1 MKYDA
6 WRRIKSVE
14 KEYLNSLLRLVK
26 IFNKIAKSS
35 GSDQSKYVQAMRN
48 FQNSAQYE
56 RYVYSAVKRMVTPL
70 EVGNMKTWRQ
80 AAKKATQGRY
90 LYSLLMDELK
100 QGKDKVIQN
109 QIIENANLIKTLPN
123 DVAQKVV
130 NDIAEASLKGMRAE
144 SIEKII
150 KDKTDQHAR
159 ASARLIA
166 RTETAKTQ
174 SALTKARCEELD
186 LRWYV
191 WRTAQDGNRV
201 RKSHQVMEG
210 VLVAWSNPPSPEA
223 LAGEISVGNY
233 HAGNIWNCRCYAS
246 PLLEIDNVKW
256 PHKVHLNGQIQTMS
270 KSEFMKI
277 M

>member
-35 GSDQSKYVQAMRN
+35 GSDQGKYVQAMRN
-48 FQNSAQYE
+48 FQNSSQYE

-80 AAKKATQGRY
+80 AAKKATQGRF
-90 LYSLLMDELK
+90 LYSLLMDEIK
-100 QGKDKVIQN
+100 QGKDKVIKN
-109 QIIENANLIKTLPN
+109 QIIENASLIKTLPN

-130 NDIAEASLKGMRAE
+130 NDIAEASFKGMRAE

-150 KDKTDQHAR
+150 RDKTDQHAR

-174 SALTKARCEELD
+174 SALTKVRCEELD

-201 RKSHQVMEG
+201 RKSHQLMEG

-233 HAGNIWNCRCYAS
+233 HAGNIYNCRCYS
-246 PLLEIDNVKW
+246 EPLLEIDDVKW

>member
-1 MKYDA
+1 MKYDV

-14 KEYLNSLLRLVK
+14 REYLNSLLRLVK

-35 GSDQSKYVQAMRN
+35 GSDQSKYVQVMRN
-48 FQNSAQYE
+48 FQNSSQYE
-56 RYVYSAVKRMVTPL
+56 KYVYSAVKRMVTPL

-80 AAKKATQGRY
+80 AAKKATQGRF

-100 QGKDKVIQN
+100 QGKNKVIQN

-130 NDIAEASLKGMRAE
+130 NDIAEASFKGMRAE
-144 SIEKII
+144 SIERII
-150 KDKTDQHAR
+150 RDKTDQHAR

-233 HAGNIWNCRCYAS
+233 HAGNIYNCRCYS
-246 PLLEIDNVKW
+246 EPLLEIDDVKW